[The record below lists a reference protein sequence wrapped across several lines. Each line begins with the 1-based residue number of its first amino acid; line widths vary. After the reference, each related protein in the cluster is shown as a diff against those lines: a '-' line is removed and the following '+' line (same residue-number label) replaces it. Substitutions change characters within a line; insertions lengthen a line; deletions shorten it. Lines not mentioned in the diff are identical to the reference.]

1 MEPADEA
8 GEATT
13 VDRARRRLLDAGAD
27 GLARH
32 PWQPRWAPP
41 DDVTLLRF
49 AVRHANASP
58 GQASH
63 DDIRAALTLIETA
76 RDDLD
81 ALESAL
87 ILIARAE
94 GLTWPDIA
102 DGLGVRTPQAAQQR
116 FRRVSERAGGRG
128 VSGSSDAGGGA

>member
-1 MEPADEA
+1 MEPTDEA

-13 VDRARRRLLDAGAD
+13 VDRARQRLLDAGAD

-49 AVRHANASP
+49 AVRHVNAAP
-58 GQASH
+58 GRASH
-63 DDIRAALTLIETA
+63 DDIRAALSLIETA

-116 FRRVSERAGGRG
+116 FRRVSERAGAG
-128 VSGSSDAGGGA
+128 GSTGSGGGA